1 MNCPLRNEDCFDA
14 IEQLSEQGFLRR
26 DKQAGE
32 ECCECD
38 EWCVINEVGIGLR
51 KLVWELAPE
60 NASIMCYPFQ
70 NAKMRAPI
78 LVCLM
83 IYRTKYSLLT
93 VVQ

>member
-1 MNCPLRNEDCFDA
+1 M
-14 IEQLSEQGFLRR
+14 RR

-32 ECCECD
+32 ECCD
-38 EWCVINEVGIGLR
+38 EWYVINEVGIGLR
-51 KLVWELAPE
+51 KLVWVLAE

-70 NAKMRAPI
+70 NAKTRAPI

-93 VVQ
+93 VVQQEVAFVRQGKNLLSD